1 MTGIETIP
9 APMRSPR
16 GRLSASQRAMVGIA
30 VASLILFYGLFFIFP
45 ILYAL
50 VGSFFDWMPMKGR
63 FDWAGLSNYQK
74 ILGNDI
80 LWLSLRNTLVFTV
93 IVTLLRTAFGLILA
107 ALISEAA
114 RGKALLRTLY
124 FIPVIT
130 STVAVSMVWKWLFET
145 SNGPINYLL
154 ALIGLPQQ
162 GFLKDP
168 SMALGCIMVMTVW
181 KELGYA
187 MVVYMAGI
195 SGISRSL
202 YESASI
208 DGSTRWKSFRYITV
222 PMLRSTTLFI
232 LVTSFITYSQTFTQI
247 DLMTGGGPSKSTYTM
262 VYLLYQEAFRN
273 FRFGRASAIAF
284 VLFAF
289 IFVFSLLQILL
300 TQKQGGD

>member
-1 MTGIETIP
+1 MTGIRTLP
-9 APMRSPR
+9 APARRRES
-16 GRLSASQRAMVGIA
+16 RLSASQKTMVGLTIG
-30 VASLILFYGLFFIFP
+30 SLILFYGVFFVFP
-45 ILYAL
+45 ILYAF
-50 VGSFFDWMPMKGR
+50 VGSFFNWMPMKGR
-63 FDWAGLSNYQK
+63 FDYIGLENYQK
-74 ILGNDI
+74 IFASATM
-80 LWLSLRNTLVFTV
+80 WLSLKNTLVFTV
-93 IVTLLRTAFGLILA
+93 IVTLLRTVFGLILA
-107 ALISEAA
+107 ALIQELS
-114 RGKALLRTLY
+114 RGKTLYRTLF

-130 STVAVSMVWKWLFET
+130 STVAVSMVWKWLFEV
-145 SNGPINYLL
+145 SNGPINYVFSLVG
-154 ALIGLPQQ
+154 IPQQ

-168 SMALGCIMVMTVW
+168 NMALGCIMVMTIW

-195 SGISRSL
+195 TGIPRSL

-222 PMLRSTTLFI
+222 PMLRSTTLLI
-232 LVTSFITYSQTFTQI
+232 LVTSFITYCQTFTQI

-289 IFVFSLLQILL
+289 IFIFSLLQIRF
-300 TQKQGGD
+300 TQTQGGD